1 MNNINLHRVNRP
13 LNHSH
18 IKDNSTQTK
27 ARSANSNSLSFKNT
41 LENVESRN
49 LKFSKHAQARM
60 DKRNLVLDKN
70 DLKSLERALDKS
82 EKKGVKE
89 ALIIMKDQAF
99 IASVENKTIIT
110 AITNDQLKE
119 NIFTNIDGAIII

>member
-13 LNHSH
+13 LNHNH
-18 IKDNSTQTK
+18 IKNNSTQSKPGPT
-27 ARSANSNSLSFKNT
+27 NSNSLSFKNT
-41 LENVESRN
+41 LESVESKDI
-49 LKFSKHAQARM
+49 KFSKHAQARM
-60 DKRNLVLDKN
+60 DKRNVVLDKN
-70 DLKSLERALDKS
+70 DMKNLERALDKS

-110 AITNDQLKE
+110 AVTNDQLKE